1 MATCKYTFIGADG
14 KSTTVEGIP
23 ALKEFLLQ
31 GGLEQYLPSRA
42 AELLALKADADV
54 GTPFDVAFSGR
65 QTPVNDWPRTEEP
78 DGFEAKPGDSITVI
92 RLANMEGLVNT
103 NAASVQGLASYI
115 SMIDDGETGAGSEGV
130 NSDNIYVYKVK
141 VPEGGFGEYSLLRA
155 GKPVVGG
162 AVTKAGRQEARYG
175 GYWYSFTEGTEADLL
190 ATVPLADVR
199 KAAAAIEREQA
210 DSMPWSK
217 APMTDKQAAELK
229 GDFDRIGT
237 EAGAKAL
244 RDAFAGAGISLSR
257 REQIESLGIN
267 VNQDGENQ
275 YADKIVDGQ
284 KTLETRASDSLRP
297 YVGKRVAIVR
307 TGDGPAKAIGA
318 VTIGEPIKV
327 TTQKQFDQYRDQT
340 LVPKDSKFDIA
351 PGGVKYLYPVENPVR
366 YAAELDVGLGIVA
379 RKVIA
384 PSLSRREQKNAAASR
399 VSNVSADRFKRTD
412 ELQQAVTDL
421 QEGKITQDEYNAMVD
436 ELRPVYPYEKVPALT
451 TPTDAKYALANGRGQ
466 SAEKAAKYGLPSD
479 TLAKGDFAQLR
490 LDIPSYQEHDAWVV
504 SVHTPKSTNRQVQA
518 AYDAGTVI
526 GYESAAAMTDATFGM
541 NQKAAT
547 KIAQGTSKGTI
558 ATILGKWKPISNQAA
573 KVRADAAIKDPA
585 WTQVGMD
592 PFRHSYFY
600 DRDTMRPVLSADEVI
615 QLGPLVLAKNATFS
629 EDGTDITGAPIAFS
643 PRGGNDINA
652 KLEQLILSDFG
663 GAVRQYSEIEGTEK
677 GKKIDVDLIRN
688 LSPEYRADRSLA
700 PQVHEAS
707 SAFSQMLYNQ
717 RLEEAKPG
725 GVITFM
731 SGGGGAGKSSAE
743 ALLKPI
749 LDESHTIF
757 DGTLSSIDK
766 AKRNIKAALD
776 KEQAVIIA
784 HVYREPVDSLVNG
797 VFNRAMDP
805 KNGRTVT
812 LESLVKTHAGSN
824 QVIRQLQQE
833 FGDNPLFKIHVIDN
847 SRGSGNYAEI
857 DIADLPVVGR
867 EGLLEKFQDATEEE
881 FDAGRIDQRV
891 YYSTLDTLKSRA
903 DGSQAKAKQD
913 VQRDQRKAERRQEPS
928 EPSYSVKQREL
939 AEDAKQQQVFLQ
951 KKAEEAGYKTI
962 DEFGDKDFDG
972 FVLAAS
978 QWRQENPADMMFSN
992 RQSDGWILSRDETG
1006 RFRFGAGAKAY
1017 RLVADVANNVLDRIG
1032 MKPVSPELSRA
1043 LRKMKIEVEKAQ
1055 NLTVDVAKNLKD
1067 LPEQERQMISDV
1079 IEGELK
1085 RGVKPPK
1092 HVLELAASMQS
1103 IMSEQT
1109 QELVRLGMLTADAAG
1124 RWDGKYLPRFYES
1137 KIGDETKSWMKAAKS
1152 LMGRTRTMQG
1162 ITGNSLKARGMF
1174 ENVPVADVQ
1183 DWLAEG
1189 WEVRDPTFDPL
1200 TSDVVTMWRDYTR
1213 NERDDMGEIRD
1224 AMFRFVMGYNKSQ
1237 RDLALGRLYEN
1248 LATSYASRVE
1258 KPGYVKVPSTT
1269 IEDTAN
1275 VRRYGK
1281 LGGKWVPKEV
1291 MDQLSTFDTSMQND
1305 LLKMYLK
1312 GLSMWKEGKTVLNP
1326 VSHANNVLSNLTMA
1340 HFAGVSYWDAGKYAG
1355 AVRDL
1360 VKGDAMVDEA
1370 KEAGLFGGTFNR
1382 SELMDQL
1389 PEQLKAMAQMTE
1401 SKAGMAADRIW
1412 NAMSFFLRKPAGKAY
1427 EAEDLFFRYLIYRDA
1442 RKRGMDVE
1450 DAVDWSQNFIFTYDD
1465 LPKGARLARDFA
1477 LPFFSYTYKVVPILA
1492 RTALEHPM
1500 RYAAP
1505 AAALYTVNALMYAMA
1520 ASLGGGED
1528 EDWWTVIRRYA
1539 TDPEFRNKA
1548 RKMEEQERENLPPW
1562 MKGASATLAT
1572 PKAIRLGMDDV
1583 TNLPVFL
1590 DVSRVFPGGDLL
1602 DANANA
1608 GGVPLLQPITPSNPV
1623 LNTVGAMIW
1632 NKDPFFGK
1640 DIVDKN
1646 DTSAEA
1652 AAKRGKWLWQQFA
1665 PAVAIGNYHWDRAL
1679 NVIANV
1685 TGQDILGYTGTGKDG
1700 LPVQPGFAAMQTMG
1714 IKARPIDLELSEQI
1728 NKAQQEKLIRDLEA
1742 EMRQIDRLA
1751 GKGAITEKSAD
1762 AQRELQQ
1769 IKKQRLREGLT
1780 VEGEKRK

>member
-1 MATCKYTFIGADG
+1 MATCKYTFTGADG

-23 ALKEFLLQ
+23 ALKEFLLE
-31 GGLEQYLPSRA
+31 GGLAEYLPARATALAEAGGEIAFSAKQDESKITNPIDSNATPQEKIKTLVRLTRENKPIIKKLMAEIDAATGAKSSDNVKAPEKILQKASRPSILLEKPWHAVEHIRDSYRFKTVIDSVTQLPEVTQILDKAGIEIIKRDTEKVLSPGKWGWRIVAFDLRMPNGQLVEYYLPVKELEKAKKEKGHYLFEQGRNIKPGEDVEKEQGLMQESRDLYQGVWDAYLLRTGDSLTAIRA
-42 AELLALKADADV
+42 AL
-54 GTPFDVAFSGR
+54 T
-65 QTPVNDWPRTEEP
+65 
-78 DGFEAKPGDSITVI
+78 
-92 RLANMEGLVNT
+92 
-103 NAASVQGLASYI
+103 
-115 SMIDDGETGAGSEGV
+115 
-130 NSDNIYVYKVK
+130 
-141 VPEGGFGEYSLLRA
+141 
-155 GKPVVGG
+155 
-162 AVTKAGRQEARYG
+162 
-175 GYWYSFTEGTEADLL
+175 
-190 ATVPLADVR
+190 
-199 KAAAAIEREQA
+199 KAAASAGEAISYPSA
-210 DSMPWSK
+210 DRSRTLTP
-217 APMTDKQAAELK
+217 D
-229 GDFDRIGT
+229 G
-237 EAGAKAL
+237 AGAFQSPSGERTAEKSPSYTKTPPAEPSQATNIETSDL
-244 RDAFAGAGISLSR
+244 LTSTPIIAESR
-257 REQIESLGIN
+257 A
-267 VNQDGENQ
+267 
-275 YADKIVDGQ
+275 YA
-284 KTLETRASDSLRP
+284 
-297 YVGKRVAIVR
+297 
-307 TGDGPAKAIGA
+307 
-318 VTIGEPIKV
+318 
-327 TTQKQFDQYRDQT
+327 
-340 LVPKDSKFDIA
+340 
-351 PGGVKYLYPVENPVR
+351 
-366 YAAELDVGLGIVA
+366 
-379 RKVIA
+379 
-384 PSLSRREQKNAAASR
+384 KNSGASR
-399 VSNVSADRFKRTD
+399 VEDISANRFKRTP
-412 ELQQAVTDL
+412 ELQQAITDL

-436 ELRPVYPYEKVPALT
+436 NLRPVYPYEKVPALT

-466 SAEKAAKYGLPSD
+466 SPEKAAKYGLPSD
-479 TLAKGDFAQLR
+479 TLTKGDFAQLR
-490 LDIPSYQEHDAWVV
+490 LDIPSYQEHDSWVV
-504 SVHTPKSTNRQVQA
+504 SIHTPKSTNREVQA

-526 GYESAAAMTDATFGM
+526 GYESVAAMTDVTFGM
-541 NQKAAT
+541 NQKAAI

-558 ATILGKWKPISNQAA
+558 ATMLGKWKPISNQAA
-573 KVRADAAIKDPA
+573 KVRADAAIKDSS

-600 DRDTMRPVLSADEVI
+600 DRDTMRPVMSADEVI
-615 QLGPLVLAKNATFS
+615 QIGPLVLAKNATFS
-629 EDGTDITGAPIAFS
+629 KDGTDITGAPIAFS
-643 PRGGNDINA
+643 G
-652 KLEQLILSDFG
+652 
-663 GAVRQYSEIEGTEK
+663 
-677 GKKIDVDLIRN
+677 
-688 LSPEYRADRSLA
+688 
-700 PQVHEAS
+700 
-707 SAFSQMLYNQ
+707 
-717 RLEEAKPG
+717 
-725 GVITFM
+725 
-731 SGGGGAGKSSAE
+731 
-743 ALLKPI
+743 
-749 LDESHTIF
+749 
-757 DGTLSSIDK
+757 
-766 AKRNIKAALD
+766 
-776 KEQAVIIA
+776 
-784 HVYREPVDSLVNG
+784 
-797 VFNRAMDP
+797 
-805 KNGRTVT
+805 
-812 LESLVKTHAGSN
+812 
-824 QVIRQLQQE
+824 
-833 FGDNPLFKIHVIDN
+833 
-847 SRGSGNYAEI
+847 
-857 DIADLPVVGR
+857 
-867 EGLLEKFQDATEEE
+867 
-881 FDAGRIDQRV
+881 
-891 YYSTLDTLKSRA
+891 
-903 DGSQAKAKQD
+903 
-913 VQRDQRKAERRQEPS
+913 
-928 EPSYSVKQREL
+928 KQREL
-939 AEDAKQQQVFLQ
+939 SEDAKQQQVFLQ

-962 DEFGDKDFDG
+962 DEFGDKDFDA

-992 RQSDGWILSRDETG
+992 RQTEGWILSRDDTG

-1043 LRKMKIEVEKAQ
+1043 LRKMKTEVEKAQ
-1055 NLTVDVAKNLKD
+1055 NLTVEVAKNLKD

-1092 HVLELAASMQS
+1092 RVLELAASMQS

-1109 QELVRLGMLTADAAG
+1109 AELVRLGMLTPEAAG

-1137 KIGDETKSWMKAAKS
+1137 KIGDETKAWMKAAKS

-1174 ENVPVADVQ
+1174 ENVPVVDVQ

-1213 NERDDMGEIRD
+1213 DERDDMGEIRD

-1237 RDLALGRLYEN
+1237 RDMALGRLYEN

-1258 KPGYVKVPSTT
+1258 KPGYVKVPATT

-1281 LGGKWVPKEV
+1281 LGGKYVPKEV

-1326 VSHANNVLSNLTMA
+1326 VSHANNVISNLTMA

-1360 VKGDAMVDEA
+1360 IKGDAMVDEA

-1401 SKAGMAADRIW
+1401 SKAGMATDRVF
-1412 NAMSFFLRKPAGKAY
+1412 NALSFFLRKPAGKAY

-1442 RKRGMDVE
+1442 RKRGVDVE
-1450 DAVDWSQNFIFTYDD
+1450 DAVDWSQQFIFTYDD

-1477 LPFFSYTYKVVPILA
+1477 LPFFSYTYKVVPVLA

-1505 AAALYTVNALMYAMA
+1505 AAALYTVNAFMYAMA

-1590 DVSRVFPGGDLL
+1590 DVSRIFPGGDLL

-1608 GGVPLLQPITPSNPV
+1608 GGIPLLQPITPSNPI

-1751 GKGAITEKSAD
+1751 GKGAITEKNAD